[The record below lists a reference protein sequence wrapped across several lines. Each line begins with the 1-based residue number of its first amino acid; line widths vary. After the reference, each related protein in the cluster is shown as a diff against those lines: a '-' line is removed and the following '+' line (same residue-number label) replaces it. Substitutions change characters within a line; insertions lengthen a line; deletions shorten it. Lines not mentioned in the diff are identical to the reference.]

1 MIAKHPS
8 WAPATARD
16 PAPLPPGD
24 PGHPIPFV
32 LTPAERDI
40 AALATVE
47 LDRARRAANRR
58 DLLTPL
64 HRHPH
69 GT

>member
-16 PAPLPPGD
+16 PAPLPADD
-24 PGHPIPFV
+24 PGHPLPFV

-40 AALATVE
+40 AATATLE
-47 LDRARRAANRR
+47 LERARRAANRR
-58 DLLTPL
+58 DLLFPKRL
-64 HRHPH
+64 PH